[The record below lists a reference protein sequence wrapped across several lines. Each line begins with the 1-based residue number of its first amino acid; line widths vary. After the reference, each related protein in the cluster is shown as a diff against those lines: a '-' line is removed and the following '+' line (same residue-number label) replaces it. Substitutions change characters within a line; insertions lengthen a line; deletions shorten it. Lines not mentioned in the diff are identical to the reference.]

1 VDALST
7 DELEG
12 LLLKQ
17 SGAPIEIVVPEATIF
32 SEHPAVIIDR
42 NVSPADR
49 PVIDGFMQYLWTDDA
64 QRAFVKYHFRSST
77 NEALSQENKELATIQ
92 YPFTVEYFGGWGR
105 AYPEIIAGVFR
116 ESVQKRK

>member
-1 VDALST
+1 MCSSDL
-7 DELEG
+7 
-12 LLLKQ
+12 
-17 SGAPIEIVVPEATIF
+17 VVPEATIF

-77 NEALSQENKELATIQ
+77 NEALSQENKELATIH